1 MKRRK
6 FMATALTAGIAS
18 AATPAG
24 TTGMT
29 LSGSGAAGHQSG
41 KKPRLMFYHDSR
53 HPAIYMFEPP
63 MQKEEF
69 EAAVDEL
76 VGTDIDALMF
86 NLADGRTMFHDTKA
100 GEVWGH
106 WVKEWPHM
114 IFRRAHRN
122 AKMMMDSGKD
132 PLRIVCERAQ
142 AKGLPIYIALL
153 VNQGRRGT
161 REQDPRSSNFRWE
174 NVHLEIGAKGDLKDF
189 PGSTNLDFKH
199 NEVRSERFA
208 IIEEVL
214 QNYPV
219 DGFELQLNYKSPD
232 AVAFFHPQEIAAG
245 REIMTAWVKQVYNAV
260 KASGQGRELA
270 IRVPASVETCYAL
283 GLDVQEWIQQGIV
296 DVLIGETYQHEV
308 DQLTDFGPLVK
319 AAKGSNCRVHG
330 AIGIGVRSDRLS
342 RATIEII
349 RAAACNCW
357 SQGVDGIYLAQWFG
371 EWPYPATF
379 YEKLREVAH
388 PDLMAPKD
396 KFYFL
401 PTTGVFK
408 PKPSEPKKPLP
419 RKLKV
424 NHPEKVK
431 LLVSDDLPR
440 WHKMGRVHEVIL
452 RFRIAG
458 CTELD
463 RLKFQLNGNELSDD
477 YLRKIDRTYRM
488 RAPRQRVY
496 GYWFIYR
503 LPEHL
508 WPKVGENIVKVTLLK
523 RTPHVIPPISLRDLE
538 LETKYLGGKNL
549 PRGQDPDT
557 GPYVVQTV

>member
-86 NLADGRTMFHDTKA
+86 NLADGRTLFHVTKA

-106 WVKEWPHM
+106 WVKKWPHM

-122 AKMMMDSGKD
+122 ARMMMDSGKD

-142 AKGLPIYIALL
+142 AKGLPIYITLL

-161 REQDPRSSNFRWE
+161 REEDARSSNFRWE
-174 NVHLEIGAKGDLKDF
+174 NLHLEIGAKGDLKDF

-219 DGFELQLNYKSPD
+219 DGFELQLNYDSP

-245 REIMTAWVKQVYNAV
+245 REIMTAWVKQVHNAV

-283 GLDVQEWIQQGIV
+283 GLDIQEWIQQGIV
-296 DVLIGETYQHEV
+296 DVLIGETDTRLM
-308 DQLTDFGPLVK
+308 DQLADFRPLVQ
-319 AAKGSNCRVHG
+319 AARNSECRIH
-330 AIGIGVRSDRLS
+330 ASIQPEMHSDRLDNGS
-342 RATIEII
+342 IEVI
-349 RAAACNCW
+349 RAVACNYW
-357 SQGVDGIYLAQWFG
+357 AQGIDGLYLAQWWTA
-371 EWPYPATF
+371 WPYKSDF
-379 YEKLREVAH
+379 YEQLREVAH
-388 PDLMAPKD
+388 PDVMAPKD
-396 KFYFL
+396 KFYYI
-401 PTTGVFK
+401 PTQRR
-408 PKPSEPKKPLP
+408 PNDQYKKPLP
-419 RKLKV
+419 RRLKV
-424 NHPEKVK
+424 NSP
-431 LLVSDDLPR
+431 LTLTLPIADDLPR
-440 WHKMGRVHEVIL
+440 WDKMSRVHEVMI
-452 RFRIAG
+452 RFRLTGASE
-458 CTELD
+458 TD
-463 RLKFQLNGNELSDD
+463 RLTFRLNGKTLPVSK
-477 YLRKIDRTYRM
+477 LRKIDRTYRM
-488 RAPRQRVY
+488 RTPRYRVLIS
-496 GYWFIYR
+496 YWHIFR
-503 LPEHL
+503 LPKEY
-508 WPKVGENIVKVTLLK
+508 WPNKGNNQVEVTLQY
-523 RTPHVIPPISLRDLE
+523 RDTDMMQHLQLNDVE
-538 LETKYLGGKNL
+538 MEIKYLLAKNF

-557 GPYVVQTV
+557 GPYDV